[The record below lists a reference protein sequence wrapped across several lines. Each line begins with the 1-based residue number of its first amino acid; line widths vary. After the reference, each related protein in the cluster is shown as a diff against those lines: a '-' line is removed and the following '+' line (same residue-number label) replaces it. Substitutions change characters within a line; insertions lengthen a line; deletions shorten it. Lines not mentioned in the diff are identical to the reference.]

1 MLRFVRSRAGLAV
14 VAAVVVVAVVA
25 VMVFLQARVGSDATE
40 GVMVPSIGP
49 TDSAPDY
56 GKSVPS
62 QASGS
67 QASGSGASGS
77 GADGSRTM
85 GDAASAVP
93 EGGTAPSTGVA
104 VGSVARSLVR
114 TAQLTVEADD
124 PADTTRRVR
133 TAALGTGG
141 ILTEEHTSDGGSRVL
156 LRVPADAL
164 DRLMDDIGGLAHVVG
179 RSVQVVDAT
188 EEAVDLDARVASQ
201 RVSVERVR
209 ALLAQATS
217 IGDVVSVE
225 SELTRREADL
235 DSLTG
240 RLAALRDQVAL
251 STLSVDVRRVGAPPP
266 PDARAVGFLDGFA
279 SGWEGVRALGAGT
292 GAVVGFLLPFLPVL
306 ALLLVL
312 GWLARRMIGRRVPAT
327 AGGRSGPG
335 TEGES

>member
-14 VAAVVVVAVVA
+14 VAGVVVVAVVA
-25 VMVFLQARVGSDATE
+25 VMVFVQLRAGSDATE
-40 GVMVPSIGP
+40 GVLAPSIGP
-49 TDSAPDY
+49 TEAAPDY
-56 GKSVPS
+56 SGSGPS
-62 QASGS
+62 AASGS
-67 QASGSGASGS
+67 AASGSA
-77 GADGSRTM
+77 ADGKRTV
-85 GDAASAVP
+85 GDAAGATP
-93 EGGTAPSTGVA
+93 EGGTVASNGVA

-114 TAQLTVEADD
+114 TARLTVEADD

-133 TAALGTGG
+133 TAALGIGG
-141 ILTEEHTSDGGSRVL
+141 TLTEEQSSGGGSSVV

-164 DRLMDDIGGLAHVVG
+164 DRLMDDIGGLAHVVE

-201 RVSVERVR
+201 QVSVDRVR

-266 PDARAVGFLDGFA
+266 PDARAVGFLGGFA
-279 SGWEGVRALGAGT
+279 SGWEGLRALGAGT
-292 GAVVGFLLPFLPVL
+292 GAVVGFVLPFLPVL
-306 ALLLVL
+306 GLLLVL
-312 GWLARRMIGRRVPAT
+312 GWLARRVIGRRVLAT